1 MAIGSINL
9 NANSLLG
16 FERSPAETRR
26 LEIDADNAAR
36 KSEAQANNP
45 RQDFVLGASAYRKV
59 LATLESDQTAA
70 STERLQQDSSSYT
83 GQRAQRAYQ
92 AAADDQDRE
101 ALTQL
106 FGVDLFV

>member
-1 MAIGSINL
+1 MAIGNINL

-70 STERLQQDSSSYT
+70 TPVNARNAPTKLLPMT
-83 GQRAQRAYQ
+83 RTAKR
-92 AAADDQDRE
+92 
-101 ALTQL
+101 
-106 FGVDLFV
+106 